1 MRAWNKKNK
10 PKFITKAKYKH
21 EFGIISCRKM
31 KEKEYFWDWEKDR
44 YIKDFRI
51 IVISPYSY
59 CKYTGF

>member
-31 KEKEYFWDWEKDR
+31 KEKSIFGIGKKIDILR
-44 YIKDFRI
+44 TF
-51 IVISPYSY
+51 V
-59 CKYTGF
+59 